1 MEVSSGV
8 LLNKNEVNVSYN
20 KKEFIIVI
28 TGMSLE

>member
-8 LLNKNEVNVSYN
+8 LLNKNEVNVRYN